1 MAGRPGGTNR
11 KVTGKAK
18 DIAKH
23 GSGLGTGPVGS
34 TGGMSGHNV
43 SHGSSGGSGGGKR
56 SGGGMNPLVLIVV
69 IVIALM
75 GGGGGLS
82 GLLGGGSSDDY
93 PQVSSSGTGY
103 SQSSGSSSSVFDN
116 GNTGSTAGTNAG
128 TGSSVSSNTGTGS
141 STSSSTGSGSSV
153 SSSSAG
159 SSQDFSSYGALA
171 SLFGGSYSAADGS
184 ASASTSDINTSVAGN
199 ARAKR
204 TQILGGNRDSVTIM
218 VYMCGTDLESRS
230 GMATSDLQEMINSGV
245 SNINLLVYTGGCK
258 RWQNN
263 VVSSSVNQIY
273 QVQDGGLKLLVKD
286 AGRGSMT
293 DPSTLASFIAF
304 GAKNFPANRMN
315 LIFWDHG
322 GGSVSG
328 YGYDEKQGSG
338 SMTLAGI
345 NKALNAAGVTFDFI
359 GFDTCLMATAEN
371 ALMLDKY
378 ADYMIASEET
388 EPGVGW
394 YYTDWLKRYSANTS
408 MPTVEIGKNI
418 VDDFVRVCASRCRGQ
433 ETTLSVIDLAE
444 FSATVPDQLKGFSE
458 SVTNLISD
466 KQYTVVSTARNR
478 AKEFAPSA
486 RIDQVDLIDL
496 AEKMGTPEGQKLAA
510 ALRGAVKYNK
520 INNITNA
527 YGVSI
532 YFPYRSASKVDSA
545 CSTYNAI
552 GMDSSY
558 SDAIKAFA
566 SLQMS
571 GQAAAGGT
579 LSPLGSLLGY
589 PFGGSSESSS
599 YNSYNSDYSTD
610 ALGSLLGSL
619 LGGGDFGGISGLDAY
634 NTGFFSGRAL
644 GDAETAEYI
653 SENHLD
659 ADQLIWTEENGEYR
673 LQLTDQQWEYI
684 YNIDKDIFLDDGEGY
699 IELGLDAL
707 YDLDDSG
714 TVIANTDKA
723 WMSIDDQVVPF
734 YREYS
739 VYGDESVTTYGYIP
753 VLLNDERAE
762 LLVVI
767 DDESPY
773 GRVTGA
779 RSVYLNGE
787 TDTVAK
793 NMTELSAGDRIQ
805 PVCDYYTYDGQY
817 QDSYALGDELVWSDD
832 LQFGYSEFSDQG
844 AVKITYCITDLYQNR
859 FWTPTIAA

>member
-1 MAGRPGGTNR
+1 MKKEGNIMAGRPGGSNR
-11 KVTGKAK
+11 EVTGKAK
-18 DIAKH
+18 KIEKH

-34 TGGMSGHNV
+34 TGGMSGQNV
-43 SHGSSGGSGGGKR
+43 SQGGSGSSGGGKR

-82 GLLGGGSSDDY
+82 SLLGGGSSDNY
-93 PQVSSSGTGY
+93 STGSSSSGSGY
-103 SQSSGSSSSVFDN
+103 SQSSGSSSSTFNN
-116 GNTGSTAGTNAG
+116 GGS
-128 TGSSVSSNTGTGS
+128 GSSTGTGS
-141 STSSSTGSGSSV
+141 NSGGSSV
-153 SSSSAG
+153 SSSSSSSGNG
-159 SSQDFSSYGALA
+159 SSVSGSSSGSSTDFSNYGALA
-171 SLFGGSYSAADGS
+171 SLFGNSYSASDGA
-184 ASASTSDINTSVAGN
+184 ASANTSAVNTSVAGN
-199 ARAKR
+199 AREKR
-204 TQILGGNRDSVTIM
+204 TKILGGNRDSVTIM

-245 SNINLLVYTGGCK
+245 SNINLIVYTGGCK

-273 QVQDGGLKLLVKD
+273 QIQNGGLKLLVKD

-371 ALMLDKY
+371 ALMMDSY

-394 YYTDWLKRYSANTS
+394 YYTDWLKKYSANTS

-444 FSATVPDQLKGFSE
+444 LSQTVPEQLKGFSH
-458 SVTNLISD
+458 SVTNLISE

-496 AEKMGTPEGQKLAA
+496 AEKMGTSEGQNLAT
-510 ALRGAVKYNK
+510 ALRNAIKYNK

-558 SDAIKAFA
+558 ADAIKAFA

-589 PFGGSSESSS
+589 PSGGSSQS
-599 YNSYNSDYSTD
+599 SYNSDYSADT
-610 ALGSLLGSL
+610 LGSLLGAL
-619 LGGGDFGGISGLDAY
+619 LGGGDFGSISGLDAS
-634 NTGFFSGRAL
+634 NTGFFSGRVL
-644 GDAETAEYI
+644 GDQETQEYI
-653 SENHLD
+653 SDNHLD
-659 ADQLIWTEENGEYR
+659 ADQLIWTEEDGEYKLR
-673 LQLTDQQWEYI
+673 LSDQQWEYI
-684 YNIDKDIFLDDGEGY
+684 YNVDKDIFVDDGEGF
-699 IELGLDAL
+699 IELGLDSL
-707 YDLDDSG
+707 YNLDDSG
-714 TVIANTDKA
+714 AVIANTDKA
-723 WMSIDDQVVPF
+723 WMSINDQVVPF

-739 VYGDESVTTYGYIP
+739 VYGEDSATTYGFIP
-753 VLLNDERAE
+753 VLLNGERAE
-762 LLVVI
+762 LLVVL
-767 DDESPY
+767 DEESPY
-773 GRVTGA
+773 GRVIGA

-793 NMTELSAGDRIQ
+793 NMTELQEGDRIQ

-817 QDSYALGDELVWSDD
+817 QNSYELGDELVWSDD

-844 AVKITYCITDLYQNR
+844 AVRITYCITDLYQNR
-859 FWTPTIAA
+859 FWTPYIAA